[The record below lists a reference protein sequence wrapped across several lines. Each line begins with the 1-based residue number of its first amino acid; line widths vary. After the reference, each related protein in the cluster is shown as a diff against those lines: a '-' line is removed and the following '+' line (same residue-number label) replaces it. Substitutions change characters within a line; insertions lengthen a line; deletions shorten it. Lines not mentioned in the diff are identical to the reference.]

1 MYNKVN
7 NQKYIKERIPNDRLK
22 QYCDEIR
29 IDLIKEIED
38 KIFFL
43 LAEKTE
49 QYGASIVEGD
59 AEVLQD
65 LRMWLSKKKV
75 ELNNIEKDMWL

>member
-7 NQKYIKERIPNDRLK
+7 NQKYIKQRIPNDRLK
-22 QYCDEIR
+22 QYCNDIR
-29 IDLIKEIED
+29 IDLLKEIED

-49 QYGASIVEGD
+49 QHGASTIEVD
-59 AEVLQD
+59 AETLTD
-65 LRMWLSKKKV
+65 LRMWLSIKKV
-75 ELNNIEKDMWL
+75 ELNQ